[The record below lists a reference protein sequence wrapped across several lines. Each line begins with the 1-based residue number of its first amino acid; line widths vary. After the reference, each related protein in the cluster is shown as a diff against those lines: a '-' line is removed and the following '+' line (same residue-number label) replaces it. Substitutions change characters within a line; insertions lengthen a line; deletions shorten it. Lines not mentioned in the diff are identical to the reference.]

1 MAYLR
6 QSLLIFVLIVLA
18 LWGWL
23 RYVPSATQYLER
35 VGLLPVLRQYDV
47 SILGFSLLPP
57 EAGKVVKAAGPAGGR
72 GGVRG
77 PTPVVTAIAGE
88 GVLNHL
94 VTAIGDGQAVRSVT
108 VMPEDAGRIIEI
120 SVLSGQYM
128 EKGAVIALLDREAEQ
143 IALDRARLLLEDTT
157 EKVDRQRKLYDSGAV
172 SDVQLRDARLALRTA
187 ELEVRQAE
195 FDLRQRSILAPVA
208 GWIGIISVEVG
219 DHVTSTTPITRLDDR
234 SRILVEFRLPE
245 RFIGRLKLGDTL
257 TAEPLAQ
264 IGAKFRGTV
273 TALDNR
279 VDPASRSLRVQA
291 ELDNAGDDL
300 RSGMA
305 FTIHLEFPGERHVAV
320 DPLAVQWGDS
330 GAFVWVV
337 REGKAARVLVQIM
350 QRTPGSVLVT
360 GDIAVGDVVIT
371 EGVQMLRPGTE
382 VAPVEAG
389 ATGAV
394 KVPGRATGAM
404 PAMTPASEPVEPGER
419 QRAIDVP
426 RRQGADGANP
436 APRTA
441 A

>member
-6 QSLLIFVLIVLA
+6 QILLILVLVVVA
-18 LWGWL
+18 LWGWT
-23 RYVPSATQYLER
+23 RYVPSAAPYLDR
-35 VGLLPVLRQYDV
+35 AGILPVLRQYDV
-47 SILGFSLLPP
+47 NFLGFSLLPP
-57 EAGKVVKAAGPAGGR
+57 EAGAVVKATGPVAGRGGGR
-72 GGVRG
+72 G
-77 PTPVVTAIAGE
+77 PTRVVTAIAGE
-88 GVLNHL
+88 GVLNNI

-108 VMPEDAGRIIEI
+108 VMSEDAGRILEI
-120 SVLSGQYM
+120 PVQSGQYV
-128 EKGAVIALLDREAEQ
+128 EKGAMIALLDHQAEQ
-143 IALDRARLLLEDTT
+143 IALDRARLMLEDTT
-157 EKVDRQRKLYDSGAV
+157 DKVERQRKLYDSGAV

-195 FDLRQRSILAPVA
+195 FDLRQRRILAPVA

-245 RFIGRLKLGDTL
+245 RFIGRLRLGDTL

-264 IGAKFRGTV
+264 VGAKFRGTV

-305 FTIHLEFPGERHVAV
+305 FTIHLQFPGERHVAV
-320 DPLAVQWGDS
+320 DPLAIQWGDS
-330 GAFVWVV
+330 GAFLWVV
-337 REGKAARVLVQIM
+337 RQGKAARVLVQIM

-371 EGVQMLRPGTE
+371 EGVQMLRLGTE
-382 VAPVEAG
+382 VAPVEAAAAG
-389 ATGAV
+389 VAPG
-394 KVPGRATGAM
+394 PGRANGAV
-404 PAMTPASEPVEPGER
+404 PAMTPASEPVVPGER
-419 QRAIDVP
+419 QKVIDVP
-426 RRQGADGANP
+426 RRQGADGAAP